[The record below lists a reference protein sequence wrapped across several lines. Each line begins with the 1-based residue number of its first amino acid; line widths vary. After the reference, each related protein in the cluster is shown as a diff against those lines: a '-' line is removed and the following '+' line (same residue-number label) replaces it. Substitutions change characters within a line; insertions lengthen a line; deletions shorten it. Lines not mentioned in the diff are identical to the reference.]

1 MNKEIH
7 ENIIETEKILLN
19 INEVDAIEYSIW
31 TKEKEKAKL
40 KYNGIIPNFPIYNNF
55 IYWCNLGINIRSE
68 QNKIRP
74 VIIVG
79 STIKSP
85 IAIIIQLTSKRLKDE
100 FWVSH

>member
-31 TKEKEKAKL
+31 TKEKAKL

-55 IYWCNLGINIRSE
+55 IYWCNLGINIGSE
-68 QNKIRP
+68 QNTCNNSWKHYKI
-74 VIIVG
+74 
-79 STIKSP
+79 TNNNNNTTNK
-85 IAIIIQLTSKRLKDE
+85 
-100 FWVSH
+100 

>member
-85 IAIIIQLTSKRLKDE
+85 IAIIIPLTSKRLKD
-100 FWVSH
+100 

>member
-31 TKEKEKAKL
+31 TKEKAKL

-55 IYWCNLGINIRSE
+55 IYWCNLGINIGSE

-85 IAIIIQLTSKRLKDE
+85 IAIIIPLTSKRLKDE
-100 FWVSH
+100 F